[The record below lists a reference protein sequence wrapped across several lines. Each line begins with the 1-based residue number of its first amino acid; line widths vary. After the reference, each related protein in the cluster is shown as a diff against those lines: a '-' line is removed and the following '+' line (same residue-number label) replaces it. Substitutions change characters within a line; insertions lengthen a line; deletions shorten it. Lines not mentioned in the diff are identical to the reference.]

1 MLLAI
6 PDVLSA
12 EEVREFRRA
21 LDAAEWVDGRET
33 AGSQSAEVK
42 HNLQLPE
49 SSPAAR
55 RLGDLV
61 LDALGRSEL
70 FISAALPNRIF
81 PPLFNKYEGGGS
93 FGAHL
98 DNAIRAVRGTPVR
111 IRTDLSATLFLSDPD
126 SYEGGELVIE
136 TGFGVQEVKLPAGH
150 LVLYPSTSIHYV
162 APVTSGARV
171 SSFFWMQS
179 MVRNTDDR
187 TILFDLD
194 QSIQALTGERGGNDE
209 VVLTLSGVYQNL
221 LRRVAET

>member
-1 MLLAI
+1 
-6 PDVLSA
+6 
-12 EEVREFRRA
+12 
-21 LDAAEWVDGRET
+21 
-33 AGSQSAEVK
+33 
-42 HNLQLPE
+42 
-49 SSPAAR
+49 
-55 RLGDLV
+55 
-61 LDALGRSEL
+61 
-70 FISAALPNRIF
+70 
-81 PPLFNKYEGGGS
+81 
-93 FGAHL
+93 L